1 MTVDEGVEGIDYVSV
16 KSEGVMSHMGKLDE
30 LLAICSGGTEL
41 EEMAAMPRGDDFI
54 SFTVDDQRRSRDI
67 LNGLCV
73 VEEVR
78 RDKKAQK
85 ETEQERQF
93 SKSNLVRREQ
103 RRDKKESAGVSAFRK
118 QDCRPGAYRS
128 AHDVGGLLLSP
139 VLLHEVV
146 VDGDCVMLEGR

>member
-103 RRDKKESAGVSAFRK
+103 R
-118 QDCRPGAYRS
+118 
-128 AHDVGGLLLSP
+128 
-139 VLLHEVV
+139 
-146 VDGDCVMLEGR
+146 